1 MKVERGISFKE
12 ALQKMNTDYLPGDG
26 FCISNKV
33 HVHRS
38 VGGGGIAE
46 YGGGREINN
55 ICGQA
60 YDSREYAP
68 APFKYIAL

>member
-33 HVHRS
+33 HRS
-38 VGGGGIAE
+38 VTVYQIHARYMIMICSFFYFGLGGIA
-46 YGGGREINN
+46 
-55 ICGQA
+55 
-60 YDSREYAP
+60 
-68 APFKYIAL
+68 KY